1 MLTPLDQKRLA
12 AHESLIAFT
21 RMTMPA
27 YVPAWHHRL
36 IAQRME
42 RAVIDSGQRIII
54 SMPPRHGKTELAS
67 IRCAAWALGRRAG
80 VRIVVGSHGQE
91 FADDLGRKARAV
103 LADRVYPAIFPHAT
117 LATDNRAMARW
128 ETRCGGS
135 YYGVGV
141 GGSLTGRGA
150 DLLLIDDP
158 HKDRAEA
165 ESQTMRER
173 VWDWFRST
181 AYTRLE
187 KGASVVVIMCMAGD
201 TPVLRP
207 DGSETPL
214 RDIRPGDMV
223 ATYENGKL
231 ATSRVMNWSNQ
242 GPDNLF
248 RVKMKSGR
256 VVRAN
261 ARHPFLTINEHGE
274 EEWVRTDQ
282 IQPGVSILT
291 VTGASGAELHVG
303 KMAATSR
310 PVAKAYVG
318 RTTTR
323 PAGHQV
329 IVRLRSTLR
338 HVAGLA
344 SSIVTSSPT
353 KRLTSSSNS
362 RAESAPYVASRLRIA
377 TPEHTGTASC
387 ASITITPPGRCA
399 GFSAMTATS
408 QSGTENRQKPSA
420 PLLTTWNVTPEEVVA
435 VEPCGREDVFDVQ
448 IDRTENFIAN
458 GLVSH
463 NTRWHEDDLA
473 GRLLA
478 SGESWDELVLPA
490 IAEHDEPHRRAGDA
504 LWPEKYD
511 LDALRETRAMVGER
525 EWAALYQQRPAPLA
539 GALFRPDAITTM
551 DAEPAGVQWVRAWD
565 FGATLGGDPTVG
577 AKVGLHNGRAIIA
590 DVVRMQGPPEQ
601 VEQVLLA
608 TASRDGIGVRIDLPQ
623 DPGQAGK
630 AQVQHFARMLG
641 GYRVASSPETGDKVL
656 RAEPLAA
663 QVNVGNVSMV
673 RGAWNATLI
682 DELRSFPSGKHDDQV
697 DALSRAYSAVRL
709 APVPSRATQLPFMQR

>member
-103 LADRVYPAIFPHAT
+103 LADRVYPAIFPHAI

-187 KGASVVVIMCMAGD
+187 KGASVVVI
-201 TPVLRP
+201 
-207 DGSETPL
+207 
-214 RDIRPGDMV
+214 
-223 ATYENGKL
+223 
-231 ATSRVMNWSNQ
+231 Q
-242 GPDNLF
+242 
-248 RVKMKSGR
+248 
-256 VVRAN
+256 
-261 ARHPFLTINEHGE
+261 
-274 EEWVRTDQ
+274 
-282 IQPGVSILT
+282 
-291 VTGASGAELHVG
+291 
-303 KMAATSR
+303 
-310 PVAKAYVG
+310 
-318 RTTTR
+318 
-323 PAGHQV
+323 
-329 IVRLRSTLR
+329 
-338 HVAGLA
+338 
-344 SSIVTSSPT
+344 
-353 KRLTSSSNS
+353 
-362 RAESAPYVASRLRIA
+362 
-377 TPEHTGTASC
+377 
-387 ASITITPPGRCA
+387 
-399 GFSAMTATS
+399 
-408 QSGTENRQKPSA
+408 
-420 PLLTTWNVTPEEVVA
+420 
-435 VEPCGREDVFDVQ
+435 
-448 IDRTENFIAN
+448 
-458 GLVSH
+458 
-463 NTRWHEDDLA
+463 TRWHEDDLA

-511 LDALRETRAMVGER
+511 LAALRETRAMVGER

-539 GALFRPDAITTM
+539 GALFRPDAITTL

-709 APVPSRATQLPFMQR
+709 APAPSRAAQLPFMQR